1 MICYYYIIILLYIVY
16 HYILREG
23 EEKIIVGGK
32 REKRGRALRER
43 EKRECER
50 RGTVEEERA
59 CVCVCRVLS
68 VVCISSSVINAEAS
82 V

>member
-1 MICYYYIIILLYIVY
+1 M
-16 HYILREG
+16 EG
-23 EEKIIVGGK
+23 RK

>member
-1 MICYYYIIILLYIVY
+1 M
-16 HYILREG
+16 EG
-23 EEKIIVGGK
+23 RK

-43 EKRECER
+43 EK